1 VKAATVLVTAGMLL
15 AALAACGD
23 GDDKK
28 ADPTPPAPQCVG
40 KDTPGSTH
48 VISSGPGPLPGGG
61 SAIVQETHFDKTP
74 PTAQVYLTERG
85 PSDKFLNEVSV
96 GGTITAKGTK
106 YTVVEIC
113 AGRVQLVKG

>member
-1 VKAATVLVTAGMLL
+1 VKAATVLVITGVLL
-15 AALAACGD
+15 AALAGCGD

-61 SAIVQETHFDKTP
+61 RAIVQETHFDKTP
-74 PTAQVYLTERG
+74 PTAQVYLTEG
-85 PSDKFLNEVSV
+85 DPGDKFLNEVSV
-96 GGTITAKGTK
+96 GSTITAKGTK
-106 YTVVEIC
+106 YNVVQIC
-113 AGRVQLVKG
+113 AGSVQLTKG